1 MTASAKITTPVMD
14 MADLPPQTAL
24 APASEA
30 EARARYFNSGNA
42 FNIKLPPVPGGVFT
56 EPARQA
62 LSADTPTGF
71 IACDQS
77 AAMGCAFPATSP
89 LMLARYAVIGAGE
102 HLVADFEATGSI
114 WYVIEGE
121 GRVVQGG
128 ETIAFAKGDV
138 FLLTGAPAAL
148 EAATRTVLWVVTNE
162 PQLAFDA
169 DRRPSEEARPV
180 DPVHYPA
187 AEIARQIEII
197 YGAAPNAQTSGM
209 ALIFSSDRQQAARN
223 ILPTLTLS
231 LNTLPPKTHQKAH
244 RHNSAALTLVLNGG
258 DSYSMVGGVRC
269 DWSPFATLVTP
280 PGAPHSHHNGG
291 DSRALFLIVQDGG
304 LHYHARTMGFE
315 FLE

>member
-1 MTASAKITTPVMD
+1 MD

-42 FNIKLPPVPGGVFT
+42 FNNQAAAGPRGVFT

-89 LMLARYAVIGAGE
+89 LMLARYASSGGE

-114 WYVIEGE
+114 WYVIEGK
-121 GRVVQGG
+121 GRAVQGG

-138 FLLTGAPAAL
+138 FLLTRAPAAL

-169 DRRPSEEARPV
+169 DRRPTEEARPV

-187 AEIARQIEII
+187 PRSPGRSRSSMRGAKRPDLRHGADLLLRPPAGGAQHPADAHAVAEHP
-197 YGAAPNAQTSGM
+197 AAQDAPE
-209 ALIFSSDRQQAARN
+209 
-223 ILPTLTLS
+223 
-231 LNTLPPKTHQKAH
+231 
-244 RHNSAALTLVLNGG
+244 SAPATI
-258 DSYSMVGGVRC
+258 RRR
-269 DWSPFATLVTP
+269 SP
-280 PGAPHSHHNGG
+280 SC
-291 DSRALFLIVQDGG
+291 
-304 LHYHARTMGFE
+304 
-315 FLE
+315 